1 MGVKCTCYCNPGT
14 RMCPANISRFK
25 ATMNGYII
33 FISTSTGC
41 SSLCFPPYCYI
52 LPRKLLSWFLRQ
64 CRRAPVDTFNRYS
77 DSRRSRR
84 AKHVNKWLHS
94 DNTEL
99 YNALTHFCVYCRVF
113 SVASRVVAGYCRSFL
128 QPLVA
133 GGSWRESAWLW
144 SCWAEASLLSLI
156 QDGSTAVSREAVLG
170 QCYTKQTN
178 LPLDYYT
185 TLMSLII
192 SYYIIFSN
200 KVF

>member
-1 MGVKCTCYCNPGT
+1 
-14 RMCPANISRFK
+14 MCPANISRFK

-133 GGSWRESAWLW
+133 GGSWRESV
-144 SCWAEASLLSLI
+144 CIYMYIYIYFVILLKLLI
-156 QDGSTAVSREAVLG
+156 YNYFSSVGFSVKSSALQSIPLNPGKRQLTEP
-170 QCYTKQTN
+170 K
-178 LPLDYYT
+178 LPL
-185 TLMSLII
+185 SR
-192 SYYIIFSN
+192 N
-200 KVF
+200 NQ